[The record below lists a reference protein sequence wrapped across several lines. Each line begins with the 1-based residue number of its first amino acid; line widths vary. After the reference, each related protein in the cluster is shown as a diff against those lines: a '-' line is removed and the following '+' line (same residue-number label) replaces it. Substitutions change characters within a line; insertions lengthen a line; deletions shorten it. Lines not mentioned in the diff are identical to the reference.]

1 MKPVWLVKSFETITG
16 TELYAI
22 LKLRSE
28 VFVVEQDCVYLDA
41 DGKDKDALHLFA
53 MDGANCIAYLRMMDI
68 GMYYKEN
75 ACIGRV
81 VIHPSHRG
89 KHLAY
94 ALVAEAIAICKKEYN
109 NPPIKISAQKHL
121 QHFYEKCGFKF
132 KGEDYLE
139 DGIPHCAMYR

>member
-68 GMYYKEN
+68 GMY
-75 ACIGRV
+75 
-81 VIHPSHRG
+81 S
-89 KHLAY
+89 
-94 ALVAEAIAICKKEYN
+94 
-109 NPPIKISAQKHL
+109 
-121 QHFYEKCGFKF
+121 
-132 KGEDYLE
+132 
-139 DGIPHCAMYR
+139 DGDIESDCDGSCW